1 MTANKLIFVEALF
14 SLKIFLLL
22 LYFPEN
28 VFKMPSYMTV
38 SISFF
43 FFFLIAREGKT
54 QSVDSLGSCGEPI

>member
-43 FFFLIAREGKT
+43 FFFFNILPNCFLERSDQMGWPL
-54 QSVDSLGSCGEPI
+54 Q

>member
-43 FFFLIAREGKT
+43 FFFY
-54 QSVDSLGSCGEPI
+54 SLRRKNTKCRFPWVMW